1 MRGALLLALLA
12 SAPALAAG
20 PVPPVVL
27 FDEGHGQ
34 LFRARGDRP
43 LDLSALAGVVTGLGG
58 SVRSSRAPLTPESL
72 AGVRALVVSG
82 PFAPV
87 SVAESEAVVAWVEAG
102 GSLVVMLHIE
112 SPLHVLLSLLGV
124 AVTNGVLREEV
135 GVIGGEP
142 LNFRVSRFAPHP
154 LTKGLAAF
162 SVYGAWGFRPAGPG
176 VEAVATTSD
185 RAWLDKNRDGVF
197 DAGDSRHA
205 FDVAVAGRRGQGR
218 FAAFGDDAMFQN
230 QFLKG
235 DNRQLARNLFAW
247 LLGGAGTP

>member
-1 MRGALLLALLA
+1 MRTALLLALLS
-12 SAPALAAG
+12 SAPALAGG

-34 LFRARGDRP
+34 LFRAAGDRP
-43 LDLSALAGVVTGLGG
+43 LDLSSLAAVVTGLGA
-58 SVRSSRAPLTPESL
+58 SVRTSRDALTPGSL

-87 SVAESEAVVAWVEAG
+87 TVAESDAVVAWVEAG
-102 GSLVVMLHIE
+102 GSLVLMLHIE
-112 SPLHVLLSLLGV
+112 SPLHVLLSQLGV
-124 AVTNGVLREEV
+124 AVTNGVLREEA
-135 GVIGGEP
+135 GVIRGEP
-142 LNFRVSRFAPHP
+142 LNFRVSRFARHP

-176 VEAVATTSD
+176 VEAIASTSD

-197 DAGDSRHA
+197 DPGDSRHA
-205 FDVAVAGRRGQGR
+205 FDVAVAGRRGRGR

-230 QFLKG
+230 QFLRG
-235 DNRQLARNLFAW
+235 DNGQLARNLVRW
-247 LLGGAGTP
+247 LLAGAAGP